1 MKKLLVVL
9 SLAISAFSYQA
20 SAGTLAWQD
29 QTSEQYQVSSS
40 EHNSASTPTGGLSAD
55 ASFKIK
61 TGGYIGD
68 LWSYS
73 NDSIEN
79 VIVNV
84 YSTSIADDFLVSV
97 QLWDETFNW
106 FGDLTEVENNHWQML
121 ASLSANTLN
130 YIYLFGG
137 NDSAFNDSAL
147 GDHGYTISIEPQIA
161 QTPIPAAIWLFGSAF
176 MGLAGVSRRKLA
188 KA

>member
-9 SLAISAFSYQA
+9 SLTISAFSYQA

-137 NDSAFNDSAL
+137 NDSDLNDRTL

-161 QTPIPAAIWLFGSAF
+161 QTPIPAAIWLFGSAL
-176 MGLAGVSRRKLA
+176 MGLTGASRRKLA